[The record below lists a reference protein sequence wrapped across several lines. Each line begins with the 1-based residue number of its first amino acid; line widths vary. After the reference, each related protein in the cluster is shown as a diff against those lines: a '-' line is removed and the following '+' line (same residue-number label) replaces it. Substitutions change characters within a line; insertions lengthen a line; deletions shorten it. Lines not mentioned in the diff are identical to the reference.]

1 MASCQKMKTSI
12 YYKSC
17 SISLVLYQTQS
28 VQEERNPKSCFLYFL
43 PVGQT
48 KLRHTSFFCRKTC
61 ETTQPIPQCCRFAWY
76 YSRLVTTR
84 YTLKTYPVAF
94 FRQLFAAS
102 CILPK
107 ESQHIPCRPMGKK
120 ISSLIISCTVG
131 SWIRQL
137 FRWLFIA
144 SVSLLSFSNTCSASS
159 IETDGLRHTL
169 ANKFISAEVTLHPTE
184 KIPSHWKSRSEDND
198 KQDNILEKRRSSS
211 FVTEAVKAV
220 GPSVVR
226 IDTERKISTANDPLL
241 EDPFFKKFF
250 GDEFQRQLP
259 RERTERG
266 QGSGFI
272 ISKDGLILTNAH
284 VVKNVEKVT
293 VTLTDGRAYV
303 GTVKGTDDLL
313 DLAVIRIDPKG
324 RELPVAP
331 LGNSSEL
338 QVGDWV
344 IALGNPVGLDNTVTL
359 GIVSSLNRS
368 AAEVG
373 IPEKK
378 IDFIQTDAAIN
389 PGNSGGPLV
398 NEFGQVVGINA
409 AIRANAEGIGFAI
422 PIDKAKAISDALAK
436 GKKIQHPFIGI
447 QMSTITPELAKQ
459 NNEDPNAPI
468 MIPELEGA
476 LIVRILPKTPA
487 AEAGLRR
494 FDVIQSVDGH
504 NVRSAKE
511 VQSYVDNV
519 KVGQVIHMKVVRGGD
534 KVLTIAVRTGDLNN
548 IKETK
553 TEPTLDDD

>member
-1 MASCQKMKTSI
+1 
-12 YYKSC
+12 
-17 SISLVLYQTQS
+17 
-28 VQEERNPKSCFLYFL
+28 
-43 PVGQT
+43 
-48 KLRHTSFFCRKTC
+48 
-61 ETTQPIPQCCRFAWY
+61 
-76 YSRLVTTR
+76 
-84 YTLKTYPVAF
+84 
-94 FRQLFAAS
+94 
-102 CILPK
+102 
-107 ESQHIPCRPMGKK
+107 
-120 ISSLIISCTVG
+120 
-131 SWIRQL
+131 
-137 FRWLFIA
+137 
-144 SVSLLSFSNTCSASS
+144 
-159 IETDGLRHTL
+159 
-169 ANKFISAEVTLHPTE
+169 
-184 KIPSHWKSRSEDND
+184 
-198 KQDNILEKRRSSS
+198 
-211 FVTEAVKAV
+211 
-220 GPSVVR
+220 
-226 IDTERKISTANDPLL
+226 
-241 EDPFFKKFF
+241 
-250 GDEFQRQLP
+250 
-259 RERTERG
+259 
-266 QGSGFI
+266 
-272 ISKDGLILTNAH
+272 
-284 VVKNVEKVT
+284 VVKNAEKVT
-293 VTLTDGRAYV
+293 VTLTDGRAYL

-459 NNEDPNAPI
+459 NNDDPNAPI
-468 MIPELEGA
+468 MIPEVEGA

-494 FDVIQSVDGH
+494 FDVIQAVDGH
-504 NVRSAKE
+504 AVKSAKE

-519 KVGQVIHMKVVRGGD
+519 KVGQVIHMKVLRGGD
-534 KVLTIAVRTGDLNN
+534 KSLTIAVRTGDLNSL
-548 IKETK
+548 KETK
-553 TEPTLDDD
+553 AEPRIEED

>member
-1 MASCQKMKTSI
+1 MTLSQQENTQKPLLLLALFRKLQNYIIRIPPVLRLETRELFASAVFL
-12 YYKSC
+12 KSRV
-17 SISLVLYQTQS
+17 VL
-28 VQEERNPKSCFLYFL
+28 CFIRLTLL
-43 PVGQT
+43 PI
-48 KLRHTSFFCRKTC
+48 L
-61 ETTQPIPQCCRFAWY
+61 A
-76 YSRLVTTR
+76 LL
-84 YTLKTYPVAF
+84 TLKKIPICNASEFIQPV
-94 FRQLFAAS
+94 QS
-102 CILPK
+102 
-107 ESQHIPCRPMGKK
+107 
-120 ISSLIISCTVG
+120 TVE
-131 SWIRQL
+131 
-137 FRWLFIA
+137 
-144 SVSLLSFSNTCSASS
+144 SVSSPMTASNAP
-159 IETDGLRHTL
+159 
-169 ANKFISAEVTLHPTE
+169 F
-184 KIPSHWKSRSEDND
+184 
-198 KQDNILEKRRSSS
+198 LEKSFPTLKHRNEESSQERKSTS
-211 FVTEAVKAV
+211 FVTHAVKAV

-241 EDPFFKKFF
+241 DDPFLKKFF
-250 GDEFQRQLP
+250 GDEFQKQLP

-284 VVKNVEKVT
+284 VVKNAEKVT
-293 VTLTDGRAYV
+293 VTLTDGRAYI
-303 GTVKGTDDLL
+303 GSVKGTDELL

-331 LGNSSEL
+331 LGNSSAL

-398 NEFGQVVGINA
+398 NEFGEVVGINA

-422 PIDKAKAISDALAK
+422 PIDRAKAITDALSR

-447 QMSTITPELAKQ
+447 QMSTITPELARQ
-459 NNEDPNAPI
+459 NNEDPNAPLL
-468 MIPELEGA
+468 IPEVEGA

-494 FDVIQSVDGH
+494 FDVIQAVDGH
-504 NVRSAKE
+504 TVKSAKE
-511 VQSYVDNV
+511 IQYYVDNV
-519 KVGQVIHMKVVRGGD
+519 KVGQVIQLKVVRGGD
-534 KVLTIAVRTGDLNN
+534 KTLTFSVKTGDLNN
-548 IKETK
+548 VKEEVVK
-553 TEPTLDDD
+553 SNPLLED

>member
-1 MASCQKMKTSI
+1 MTYYSSSTCFSLRRIQLASFEQPSNRKGSHLKQVGFVDFSGIGCPRRNWQYSLRFYGKKNMETSR
-12 YYKSC
+12 KRPC
-17 SISLVLYQTQS
+17 CGTISFGT
-28 VQEERNPKSCFLYFL
+28 RAA
-43 PVGQT
+43 T
-48 KLRHTSFFCRKTC
+48 RKT
-61 ETTQPIPQCCRFAWY
+61 
-76 YSRLVTTR
+76 VHN
-84 YTLKTYPVAF
+84 VAF
-94 FRQLFAAS
+94 PLLGWVCASYLHPDKGGSESNCKKVSLAFVSAA
-102 CILPK
+102 I
-107 ESQHIPCRPMGKK
+107 RR
-120 ISSLIISCTVG
+120 
-131 SWIRQL
+131 WIAKAI
-137 FRWLFIA
+137 RWLLIA
-144 SVSLLSFSNTCSASS
+144 WVSLLSFSNTCSASS
-159 IETDGLRHTL
+159 IETQGLSHVLSTNFVL
-169 ANKFISAEVTLHPTE
+169 AEATFHPSVPSNWRTRPEDPISTT
-184 KIPSHWKSRSEDND
+184 
-198 KQDNILEKRRSSS
+198 KQGGVLEKRRSSS

-250 GDEFQRQLP
+250 GDEFQKQLP

-284 VVKNVEKVT
+284 VVKNAEKVT
-293 VTLTDGRAYV
+293 VTLTDGRAYL

-459 NNEDPNAPI
+459 NNDDPNAPI
-468 MIPELEGA
+468 MIPEVEGA

-494 FDVIQSVDGH
+494 FDVIQAVDGH
-504 NVRSAKE
+504 AVKSAKE

-519 KVGQVIHMKVVRGGD
+519 KVGQVIHMKVLRGGD
-534 KVLTIAVRTGDLNN
+534 KSLTIAVRTGDLNSL
-548 IKETK
+548 KETK
-553 TEPTLDDD
+553 AEPRIEED

>member
-1 MASCQKMKTSI
+1 MKTLVYS
-12 YYKSC
+12 KPC
-17 SISLVLYQTQS
+17 FLQVAISYPQYS
-28 VQEERNPKSCFLYFL
+28 SQEEEDSAKSCFLYFL

-48 KLRHTSFFCRKTC
+48 RVSQLRRCSFFYRRNMKATFLVPKCCSYTWHCSRATKRNTIKT
-61 ETTQPIPQCCRFAWY
+61 FALPLF
-76 YSRLVTTR
+76 RL
-84 YTLKTYPVAF
+84 LC
-94 FRQLFAAS
+94 AS
-102 CILPK
+102 YIAPK
-107 ESQHIPCRPMGKK
+107 KYQHHKIRRRMGKN
-120 ISSLIISCTVG
+120 ISFFIISCTVG
-131 SWIRQL
+131 SWIGQL
-137 FRWLFIA
+137 FRWLLIT
-144 SVSLLSFSNTCSASS
+144 SVSLLSLSLSCSASS
-159 IETDGLRHTL
+159 IDTQGFRQPFFNRYL
-169 ANKFISAEVTLHPTE
+169 SAEVTLHPPE
-184 KIPSHWKSRSEDND
+184 KLPSNWKSRPEDNGKHD
-198 KQDNILEKRRSSS
+198 HLCEKRRSSS

-468 MIPELEGA
+468 IIPEVEGA

-494 FDVIQSVDGH
+494 FDVIQAVDGH

-534 KVLTIAVRTGDLNN
+534 KTLTVAVRTGDLNN
-548 IKETK
+548 IKESK
-553 TEPTLDDD
+553 TEPILEDE